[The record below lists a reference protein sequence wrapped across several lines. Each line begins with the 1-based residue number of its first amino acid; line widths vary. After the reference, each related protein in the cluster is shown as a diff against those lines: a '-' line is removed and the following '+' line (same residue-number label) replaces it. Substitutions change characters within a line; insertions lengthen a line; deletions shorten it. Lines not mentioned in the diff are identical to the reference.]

1 MLFGGM
7 HMKRYLKCLVWLMIA
22 VLLCACDTG
31 SHGTENHPISG
42 QTTASVPQTPQTE
55 EIVYE
60 TDNVFKY
67 RALKGAGGE
76 AVHHWSVQPVG
87 EEFWF
92 LHWYA
97 AGGGKPGGFYYD
109 IYDAAGVLQR
119 SLALPEVLWRNA
131 IMIATQDGE
140 YFYTYEAID
149 AGRRQFCCYDAE
161 GNLLA
166 QSKNYVPLYPVSM
179 NKDVQDMQFFG
190 GDLYYYRNYTVYRF
204 PDGDI
209 TQDAQIIEFPCY
221 PDFVSL
227 APDGRLLVSGTVGS
241 ELFDPVEHFIL
252 DPETEETVKNPLA
265 QNGADINTLFF
276 EAQAIDAVFPCGDAI
291 YAFCRDGLY
300 AARDGAAEQ
309 IINWSESYLYPSS
322 ITVQK
327 IVSDQCFLVQYDNPL
342 MYNGFEDGMLCLT
355 EERRAQK
362 RQVFTL
368 ATVGLNLPQQK
379 FLDGVVFLFN
389 RDNADYAV
397 EYHNY
402 YSLVDDA
409 YTMGYSNFI
418 SQETAD
424 AAQRQFEEDLL
435 SGIVYDCYIFPEQSS
450 NRDLLADKGL
460 LADLSQYFEE
470 DRIMGCV
477 KTAYET
483 VDGTIALPY
492 FMRLSTLVTSQNV
505 LSPQKK
511 LTYDVL
517 LEIAAELDGDE
528 TLFSQNAY
536 ENLKTT
542 GQYEFVDPFSG
553 TCSFDSAA
561 GIAWLTFLSEVRA
574 GTYSDSTLNIL
585 HSFSDANG
593 GQRWYAVSPFLPDE
607 VIRPQRVKFTEME
620 FGSFG
625 AIAAAYWLYSKD
637 RISFCGYPSEDETVV
652 LLSADALFS
661 IATDARCPD
670 GAAAFLDFLF
680 SADIQC
686 CDMMSDYGLPVSREG
701 MTAAF
706 EQWAHFS
713 MREIS
718 HIELDWMQDPWF
730 QQNPDAF
737 RLLCIL
743 RDEKMDDLNIDGN
756 GVFDI
761 VQFTDEDRDL
771 FLRFLD
777 RAVMR
782 TASDAK
788 LQEILD
794 EELSYVESGI
804 RSPAEA
810 AAILQSRVSIYL
822 AE

>member
-1 MLFGGM
+1 
-7 HMKRYLKCLVWLMIA
+7 MKRYLKCLVWLMIA

-76 AVHHWSVQPVG
+76 TVHHWSVQPVG

-97 AGGGKPGGFYYD
+97 AGGDKPGGYYYD

-140 YFYTYEAID
+140 QFYTYEAID
-149 AGRRQFCCYDAE
+149 SSWRRFCCYDAE
-161 GNLLA
+161 GNLLT
-166 QSKNYVPLYPVSM
+166 QSKNYVPLYPVSV

-252 DPETEETVKNPLA
+252 DPETEETVKNPLT
-265 QNGADINTLFF
+265 QNGADINTMFR

-309 IINWSESYLYPSS
+309 IINWSESYLYPSCL
-322 ITVQK
+322 TVQK
-327 IVSDQCFLVQYDNPL
+327 IVSDQCFLVYYENPL
-342 MYNGFEDGMLCLT
+342 TFDGFEDGMLCLT
-355 EERRAQK
+355 EERRT
-362 RQVFTL
+362 RPRTVFTL
-368 ATVGLNLPQQK
+368 ATVGLNRHQQR
-379 FLDGVVFLFN
+379 FLDNAVFLFN
-389 RDNADYAV
+389 RDNPDYAV
-397 EYHNY
+397 EYYNY
-402 YSLVDDA
+402 YAMVDDT
-409 YTMGYSNFI
+409 YVMGYSNQI
-418 SQETAD
+418 PQETEE
-424 AAQRQFEEDLL
+424 AAQKRFEEDLL
-435 SGIVYDCYIFPEQSS
+435 SGIVCDGYIFPEQSS

-483 VDGTIALPY
+483 GDGTIALPY
-492 FMRLSTLVTSQNV
+492 FMRLSTLVTSQNI

-517 LEIAAELDGDE
+517 QEIAAGLDGDE

-542 GQYEFVDPFSG
+542 GQYEFVDLFSG

-585 HSFSDANG
+585 HSLVDG
-593 GQRWYAVSPFLPDE
+593 YGRQELYAASPFLPDE

-620 FGSFG
+620 LESIG
-625 AIAAAYWLYSKD
+625 AIATAYWLYSKD

-661 IATDARCPD
+661 IAADARCPD

-680 SADIQC
+680 SADIQN
-686 CDMMSDYGLPVSREG
+686 CDYMKDYSLPVSREG
-701 MTAAF
+701 ITAAF
-706 EQWAHFS
+706 DQWAHFC
-713 MREIS
+713 MRGTS
-718 HIELDWMQDPWF
+718 DPLLDRVRDPWF

-743 RDEKMDDLNIDGN
+743 RDEKMDDLNIDAN